1 MDTQAAL
8 ATVNRYLKIMLT
20 DNNHG
25 QGLEEI
31 LTDDFIFDDPF
42 NKTSTAREFV
52 AKTQPWITTRKTFRM
67 DRQFVEG
74 DRVCSTYRI
83 DVATP
88 SGATVG
94 FDLVDIVEFRGS
106 RIARE
111 WVYFANPVQFAKEM
125 GFLSAYLKAFG
136 V

>member
-1 MDTQAAL
+1 MDTKAAL

-52 AKTQPWITTRKTFRM
+52 AKTQPGSPPGRRSAWTGSSSRAIGYAPHT
-67 DRQFVEG
+67 E
-74 DRVCSTYRI
+74 I

>member
-1 MDTQAAL
+1 
-8 ATVNRYLKIMLT
+8 
-20 DNNHG
+20 
-25 QGLEEI
+25 
-31 LTDDFIFDDPF
+31 
-42 NKTSTAREFV
+42 
-52 AKTQPWITTRKTFRM
+52 M

-74 DRVCSTYRI
+74 DRVWSTYRI
-83 DVATP
+83 DVVTP

-94 FDLVDIVEFRGS
+94 FDLVDIVEFHGS

-136 V
+136 A